1 MTGPT
6 TSLDQAAALRA
17 AAGFTEVGDAVDAGG
32 RELRGALTSVSWGG
46 DVVGNALA
54 ARHAARAA
62 ELVDAVAALA
72 EQLRGLH
79 TGVRTGAATLAGT
92 DGDVAAA
99 TADLDRG
106 RG

>member
-1 MTGPT
+1 MTDPS
-6 TSLDQAAALRA
+6 TSLDHDGALRA
-17 AAGFTEVGDAVDAGG
+17 AAGFTDVGDAVDASG
-32 RELRGALTSVSWGG
+32 RRLRGALTSVSWGG
-46 DVVGNALA
+46 DVVGTALA

-62 ELVDAVAALA
+62 ELVDTLAALA

-79 TGVRTGAATLAGT
+79 TGVRTASATLART

-99 TADLDRG
+99 TGDLDRG